1 MDGSEVSTRDR
12 DTIERELRLLVSVRS
27 AYRQRGGALPPVSQ
41 MDALLDELLALGP
54 PNAPKPYFIEQ
65 GWLSGD
71 PNPGRSPSNISACRA
86 CKRAPISSCNFTRA

>member
-41 MDALLDELLALGP
+41 MDALLDELLELRP
-54 PNAPKPYFIEQ
+54 RVAPKPK
-65 GWLSGD
+65 
-71 PNPGRSPSNISACRA
+71 A
-86 CKRAPISSCNFTRA
+86 TRAMPTRSR

>member
-1 MDGSEVSTRDR
+1 MDASVESTRDR

-54 PNAPKPYFIEQ
+54 PIESKVKANRAMPSRSR
-65 GWLSGD
+65 L
-71 PNPGRSPSNISACRA
+71 GRSAPSG
-86 CKRAPISSCNFTRA
+86 T